1 MQKHNYI
8 LLVAFTICF
17 VTLSFSQHRRYAIKN
32 GIGIQAGITQ
42 YDISTDNF
50 STTKSDGWLGGMLA
64 TVDLPHR
71 IYTVSFGMQLSDNK
85 MEILGSASSDMSDV
99 KAVEYKLMAV
109 QVGFLFHLK
118 VFDELIMLE
127 AGPQIQ
133 YNSKLQLTSDT
144 QENYF
149 ISGYNNLKA
158 NEIEDI
164 NKFNFNGVGG
174 VSLGLGAIK
183 IRAHYIHGFTN
194 ILNKLNDADFNTNLK
209 AKFKGNQAM
218 TAFSIVIV
226 F

>member
-1 MQKHNYI
+1 MQKRNYI
-8 LLVAFTICF
+8 LLVVFTIAF

-32 GIGIQAGITQ
+32 GIGVQAGITQ
-42 YDISTDNF
+42 YNISTDNF
-50 STTKSDGWLGGMLA
+50 STTKSDGWIGGMLA

-85 MEILGSASSDMSDV
+85 MDILGSASSDMSNV
-99 KAVEYKLMAV
+99 KALEYKLMAV
-109 QVGFLFHLK
+109 QVGFMFHLK

-133 YNSKLQLTSDT
+133 YNSKLELTSDT

-164 NKFNFNGVGG
+164 NQFNFNGVGG

-209 AKFKGNQAM
+209 AKFNGNQAM
-218 TAFSIVIV
+218 TAFSVVIV